1 MGSSSG
7 PRCFI
12 STCNYL
18 DSSSLHF
25 SSGRWISHERQ
36 SVFNKVM
43 KTISLLG
50 STGSVGR
57 NCLQVVEELSGEFRV
72 IALAAGRNTTELA
85 DQVRRFRPELVS
97 VSTPE
102 AGRDLAQRLRN
113 LFLSNRPEIVVGDE
127 GLLRVA
133 THPETDLVVSSIVG
147 VAGLAPTCRA
157 IESGKHIALANK
169 EVLVVAGEL
178 VTELARRNEVQLIP
192 VDSEHN
198 AIHQCLRC
206 GRADEVARVI
216 LTASGGPFRSY
227 SSEQLSRVTPEM
239 ALRHPTW
246 KMGDRITVDSAT
258 MMNKGLEVLEARWLF
273 DLNVDQISV
282 WVHPQSIVHS
292 LVEFVDGSMI
302 AQLGI
307 TDMGQPI
314 LYALNYPRR
323 MPGRRPGLDLNQVA
337 RLEFMQPDLKKF
349 PCLDLAYQAAR
360 QRGALPCTLNAADE
374 VAVEAFLQRKISFS
388 AIPRIVARMMKQGNG
403 VGKFSSVEEILEYD
417 TSVRREARRL
427 IQKDFS

>member
-1 MGSSSG
+1 
-7 PRCFI
+7 
-12 STCNYL
+12 
-18 DSSSLHF
+18 
-25 SSGRWISHERQ
+25 
-36 SVFNKVM
+36 M
-43 KTISLLG
+43 KTLSLLG

-57 NCLQVVEELSGEFRV
+57 NCLRVVEELPGEFRV
-72 IALAAGRNTTELA
+72 VALAAGRNTSELA
-85 DQVRRFRPELVS
+85 DQVERFQPEVVS
-97 VSTPE
+97 VSTSE
-102 AGRDLAQRLRN
+102 AATQLAQHLKS
-113 LFLSNRPEIVVGDE
+113 LDPSVHPEIVVGEE

-133 THPETDLVVSSIVG
+133 THPETDLVVSAIVG

-157 IESGKHIALANK
+157 IESGKQIALANK

-178 VTELARRNEVQLIP
+178 VTELAQRNGVQLIP

-206 GRADEVARVI
+206 GHADEVARVI
-216 LTASGGPFRSY
+216 LTASGGPFLGY

-246 KMGDRITVDSAT
+246 KMGARITVDSAT
-258 MMNKGLEVLEARWLF
+258 MMNKGMEVLEARWLF
-273 DLNVDQISV
+273 DLDVGQISV

-292 LVEFVDGSMI
+292 MVEFVDGSMI

-323 MPGRRPGLDLNQVA
+323 LPGRRPGLDLNQAA
-337 RLEFMQPDLKKF
+337 RLEFMHPDSGKF

-360 QRGALPCTLNAADE
+360 ELGALPCALNAADE
-374 VAVEAFLQRKISFS
+374 VAVEAFLQREIDFA
-388 AIPRIVARMMKQGNG
+388 AIPRIVAKMMEQAKGA
-403 VGKFSSVEEILEYD
+403 GKFSSVAEILEYD
-417 TSVRREARRL
+417 ESVRRETRRL
-427 IQKDFS
+427 IQQDFS

>member
-1 MGSSSG
+1 
-7 PRCFI
+7 
-12 STCNYL
+12 
-18 DSSSLHF
+18 
-25 SSGRWISHERQ
+25 
-36 SVFNKVM
+36 M

-57 NCLQVVEELSGEFRV
+57 NCLRVVEELPGEFRV

-85 DQVRRFRPELVS
+85 DQVVRFHPELVS

-102 AGRDLAQRLRN
+102 AATTLAQN
-113 LFLSNRPEIVVGDE
+113 LKNLDPSAHPEIMVGEE

-133 THPETDLVVSSIVG
+133 THPETDLVVSAIVG
-147 VAGLAPTCRA
+147 VAGLAPTCKA
-157 IESGKHIALANK
+157 IESGKQIALANK

-178 VTELARRNEVQLIP
+178 VTELAQRNGVQIIP

-206 GRADEVARVI
+206 GQADEVARVI
-216 LTASGGPFRSY
+216 LTASGGPFLGY

-258 MMNKGLEVLEARWLF
+258 LMNKGMEVLEARWLF
-273 DLNVDQISV
+273 DLDVGQISI

-292 LVEFVDGSMI
+292 MVEFVDGSMI

-323 MPGRRPGLDLNQVA
+323 LPGLRPRLNLNQVA
-337 RLEFMQPDLKKF
+337 KLEFMHPDSGKF

-360 QRGALPCTLNAADE
+360 ELGALPCTLNAADE
-374 VAVEAFLQRKISFS
+374 VAVEAFLQRKIDFPG
-388 AIPRIVARMMKQGNG
+388 IPRIVAKMMEQAKG
-403 VGKFSSVEEILEYD
+403 VGKFSSIAEILEYD
-417 TSVRREARRL
+417 ESVRRETRRL

>member
-1 MGSSSG
+1 
-7 PRCFI
+7 
-12 STCNYL
+12 
-18 DSSSLHF
+18 
-25 SSGRWISHERQ
+25 
-36 SVFNKVM
+36 M

-57 NCLQVVEELSGEFRV
+57 NCLQVVKEVPGEFRV
-72 IALAAGRNTTELA
+72 AALAAGRNTTELA
-85 DQVRRFRPELVS
+85 DQIDRFHPELVS
-97 VSTPE
+97 VSTRE
-102 AGRDLAQRLRN
+102 ASAELAQRLRN
-113 LFLSNRPEIVVGDE
+113 LIPPARPEIVVGEE

-157 IESGKHIALANK
+157 IESGKQIALANK

-178 VTELARRNEVQLIP
+178 VTELARRHGVQIIP

-206 GRADEVARVI
+206 GHASEVARVI
-216 LTASGGPFRSY
+216 LTASGGPFLGHSK
-227 SSEQLSRVTPEM
+227 EQLSRVTPEM

-246 KMGDRITVDSAT
+246 KMGNRITVDSAT
-258 MMNKGLEVLEARWLF
+258 LMNKGMEVLEARWLF
-273 DLNVDQISV
+273 DLDVGRISV

-307 TDMGQPI
+307 TDMGQPL

-323 MPGRRPGLDLNQVA
+323 LPSPRPGLELSQVA
-337 RLEFMQPDLKKF
+337 RLEFLRPDFENF
-349 PCLDLAYQAAR
+349 PCLDLAYRAAR
-360 QRGALPCTLNAADE
+360 QLGALPCTLNAADE
-374 VAVEAFLQRKISFS
+374 VAVEAFLQRKIRF
-388 AIPRIVARMMKQGNG
+388 AGIPRIVAKMMDQANG
-403 VGKFSSVEEILEYD
+403 VGKFSSIAEILEYD
-417 TSVRREARRL
+417 ESVRRETRRL

>member
-1 MGSSSG
+1 
-7 PRCFI
+7 
-12 STCNYL
+12 
-18 DSSSLHF
+18 
-25 SSGRWISHERQ
+25 
-36 SVFNKVM
+36 M

-57 NCLQVVEELSGEFRV
+57 NCLKVVEELPGEFRV
-72 IALAAGRNTTELA
+72 MALAAGRNTTELA
-85 DQVRRFRPELVS
+85 DQVARFHPELVS

-102 AGRDLAQRLRN
+102 AAAELARN
-113 LFLSNRPEIVVGDE
+113 LDTLDRSAHPEVLVGEE
-127 GLLRVA
+127 GLSGVA

-157 IESGKHIALANK
+157 IESGKQIALANK
-169 EVLVVAGEL
+169 EVLVVAGAL
-178 VTELARRNEVQLIP
+178 VTELAQRHGVQLIP

-206 GRADEVARVI
+206 GHADEVARVI
-216 LTASGGPFRSY
+216 LTASGGPFLGY
-227 SSEQLSRVTPEM
+227 SSEQLGRVTPEM

-258 MMNKGLEVLEARWLF
+258 LMNKGMEVLEARWLF
-273 DLNVDQISV
+273 DLDVGQISV

-292 LVEFVDGSMI
+292 MVEFVDGSMI

-307 TDMGQPI
+307 TDMGQPL

-323 MPGRRPGLDLNQVA
+323 LAGRRPGLDLNQAA
-337 RLEFMQPDLKKF
+337 RLEFMPPDAGNF
-349 PCLDLAYQAAR
+349 PCLDLAYRAAR
-360 QRGALPCTLNAADE
+360 ELGALPCTLNAADE
-374 VAVEAFLQRKISFS
+374 VAVEAFLQRKIDFPG
-388 AIPRIVARMMKQGNG
+388 IPKIVARMMEQANG
-403 VGKFSSVEEILEYD
+403 MGEFSSISEILEYD
-417 TSVRREARRL
+417 ESVRRETRRL

>member
-1 MGSSSG
+1 
-7 PRCFI
+7 
-12 STCNYL
+12 
-18 DSSSLHF
+18 
-25 SSGRWISHERQ
+25 
-36 SVFNKVM
+36 M

-57 NCLQVVEELSGEFRV
+57 NCLQVVEELPGEFRV
-72 IALAAGRNTTELA
+72 AALAAGRNTSVLA
-85 DQVRRFRPELVS
+85 DQVERFHPEVVS
-97 VSTPE
+97 VSTSE
-102 AGRDLAQRLRN
+102 AATELAHHLKN
-113 LFLSNRPEIVVGDE
+113 LVPSACPEIVVGEE

-133 THPETDLVVSSIVG
+133 THPETDLVVSAIVG

-157 IESGKHIALANK
+157 IESGKQIALANK

-178 VTELARRNEVQLIP
+178 VTELAQRNGVQIIP

-206 GRADEVARVI
+206 GQANEVARVI
-216 LTASGGPFRSY
+216 LTASGGPFLGY
-227 SSEQLSRVTPEM
+227 SSEQLRQVTPEM

-258 MMNKGLEVLEARWLF
+258 MMNKGMEVLEAHWLF
-273 DLNVDQISV
+273 DLDIGQISV

-323 MPGRRPGLDLNQVA
+323 LPGRRPGLDLNQVT
-337 RLEFMQPDLKKF
+337 RLEFMPPDSGKF

-360 QRGALPCTLNAADE
+360 ELGALPCALNAADE
-374 VAVEAFLQRKISFS
+374 VAVEAFLQRKIDF
-388 AIPRIVARMMKQGNG
+388 AGIPRIVAKMLEQANG
-403 VGKFSSVEEILEYD
+403 VGKFSSIAEILEYD
-417 TSVRREARRL
+417 ELVRRETRRL